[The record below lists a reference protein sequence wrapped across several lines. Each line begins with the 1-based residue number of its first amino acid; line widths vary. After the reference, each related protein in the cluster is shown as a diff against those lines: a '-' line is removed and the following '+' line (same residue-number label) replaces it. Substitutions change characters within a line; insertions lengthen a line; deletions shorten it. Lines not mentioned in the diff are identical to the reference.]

1 MVTEMEVKMV
11 TDYKQLFDTERDKDL
26 EEFANYL
33 GVDYEDYKEFV
44 LCRSTTIDFDDYSR

>member
-1 MVTEMEVKMV
+1 MV